1 MAYRAAQRSLPR
13 LVAGFVFLA
22 ISACRGPAD
31 GGDVVQA
38 GDANDRS
45 RLFTLMP
52 TSATGVA
59 FANRLRDTEEMN
71 VFTYRNYYNGGG
83 VALADLTGDGLPEIV
98 LTANQDGP
106 RLYLNDGAF
115 RFRDVTRASRL
126 RSAAG
131 SWTTGVVFAD
141 VNGDGR
147 LDLYVG
153 KAGQLPPDERRNE
166 LWLNE
171 GLDADSVPTFREV
184 GREYGVA
191 DEGYTIHAAF
201 LDYDGDGDLDLFV
214 INNSPRPVSSFPLKN
229 VRDQRDAHGGAKL
242 LRNDGG
248 KFTDVSAR
256 AGIHSPEIAFAL
268 GVAVSD
274 VNRDGR
280 PDVYVANDFF
290 ERDYLYMNRGDGTFS
305 EALDRQMPVLS
316 YFSMGLDVADVDNDG
331 WPDVY
336 TTDMLPEDEHRLKTT
351 TLFEGW
357 EVYQTKVSNGF
368 HHQLMRNMLQ
378 RNNRDG
384 TFTDIGELAGAARTD
399 WSWSALIADLD
410 LDGRKDIFVTNG
422 LAKDITSQDYV
433 AFLGSEQTMRDVTN
447 EGRSRADF
455 RPLMDAMTSTPIA
468 NYAFRNNGSGARFS
482 NEARSWGL
490 ATPSF
495 SNGAAYGDLDGDG
508 ALDLVVNNVNQ
519 PAFVYRNNA
528 RTLHPDH
535 NFLRVR
541 LEGEGANRFGVGTR
555 VTVFANGVA
564 QMQEQFPSRGYQSSV
579 DYTLVFGLGQAAT
592 VDSVVVEWPDSRTS
606 TVRQQAPDTTI
617 TFTQRT
623 ASVATLKRS
632 HAQTPLLALLDSIPF
647 LHRENRFVDFDR
659 ERLLPRMLS
668 MEGPAFAAG
677 DVNGDG
683 LDDVYV
689 GGAKQQAGQVLLQQR
704 DGQFV
709 PAVNPVFATDAIS
722 EDVGAVFFDADGDGD
737 RDLYVVSGGNEYSD
751 RAPAL
756 QDRLYLN
763 DGRGLFAKSERRLP
777 VEFASGSRVVA
788 ADYDGDGDIDLFVGG
803 RVVPWRYGTTPQSLL
818 LRNEGGRFSDVA
830 AQLAPELAAAGMV
843 TDAVWEDVDGD
854 GRMDL
859 VVVGEWMPIR
869 VFRNAG
875 GGRLEPLAVPGLERS
890 GGWWNRVIARDV
902 TGDGRV
908 DFIIGNLGM
917 NSRLAA
923 TPSRPATMHVNDF
936 DRNGFVEQVVSVFND
951 SISYPLLLRD
961 DLLGTLPSL
970 RSRFPKYEDYALATL
985 AGIFTAEELKDAIV
999 LQAHTFATSIARN
1012 NGDGSFTLVPLPFEA
1027 QVAPVYGILAEDFDD
1042 DGKVD
1047 LLLAGNFDGFKP
1059 EIGRMSSGRGLLLR
1073 GDGRGKFEAAHST
1086 AGGFTVSGQAR
1097 DIIRMRARAG
1107 ARYVV
1112 PRNNDRPLLFG
1123 RGSR

>member
-1 MAYRAAQRSLPR
+1 M
-13 LVAGFVFLA
+13 
-22 ISACRGPAD
+22 
-31 GGDVVQA
+31 
-38 GDANDRS
+38 DRS

-52 TSATGVA
+52 TSVTGVH
-59 FANRLRDTEEMN
+59 FANRLRDTKEMN

-83 VALADLTGDGLPEIV
+83 VAIGDLTGDGLPEMV
-98 LTANQDGP
+98 VSANQEGP
-106 RLYLNDGAF
+106 RLYLNGGDF
-115 RFRDVTRASRL
+115 RFRDVTRESRL
-126 RSAAG
+126 RSAAD
-131 SWTTGVVFAD
+131 SWSTGVVFAD

-147 LDLYVG
+147 LDLYVC
-153 KAGQLPPDERRNE
+153 KAGQLPPEQRGNE

-171 GLDADSVPTFREV
+171 GLNGDSVPTLREV
-184 GREYGVA
+184 AREYGVA
-191 DEGYTIHAAF
+191 DQGYTIHATF
-201 LDYDGDGDLDLFV
+201 LDYDGDGDLDLFI

-229 VRDQRDAHGGAKL
+229 VRDQRDPHGGAKL
-242 LRNDGG
+242 LRNDGAT
-248 KFTDVSAR
+248 FTDVSAR

-280 PDVYVANDFF
+280 PDIYVANDFF
-290 ERDYLYMNRGDGTFS
+290 ERDYLYVNRGDGTFS
-305 EALDRQMPVLS
+305 EGLDRQMPVLS
-316 YFSMGLDVADVDNDG
+316 YFSMGLDIGDVDNDG

-336 TTDMLPEDEHRLKTT
+336 TTDMLPENEHRLKTT

-357 EVYQTKVSNGF
+357 DVYQTKVSNGF

-384 TFTDIGELAGAARTD
+384 TFTDIGELTGVARTD

-433 AFLGSEQTMRDVTN
+433 AFLGSEQTMREVTN
-447 EGRSRADF
+447 DGRSRADF
-455 RPLMDAMTSTPIA
+455 GKLMDAMTSTPLP
-468 NYAFRNNGSGARFS
+468 NYAFRNNGAGARFS
-482 NEARSWGL
+482 NEARAWGL

-528 RTLHPDH
+528 RTLHRDH

-541 LEGEGANRFGVGTR
+541 LEGDGLNRYGVGAR
-555 VTVFANGVA
+555 VTVFAGDGV

-579 DYTLVFGLGQAAT
+579 DYVLVFGLGSVST
-592 VDSVVVEWPDSRTS
+592 IDSVIVVWPDGRTS
-606 TVRQQAPDTTI
+606 AS
-617 TFTQRT
+617 RT
-623 ASVATLKRS
+623 ASPNTTVTVLQRDAN
-632 HAQTPLLALLDSIPF
+632 AQTPKPLKPLKPF
-647 LHRENRFVDFDR
+647 LVLVDSLPSVHRENRFVDFDR

-668 MEGPAFAAG
+668 LEGPAFAVA

-683 LDDVYV
+683 LDDVFI

-704 DGQFV
+704 DGRFT
-709 PAVNPVFATDAIS
+709 AGSNAAFTADEIS

-763 DGRGLFAKSERRLP
+763 DGRGSFAKTAGRIP
-777 VEFASGSRVVA
+777 QEFASGSRVAA

-803 RVVPWRYGTTPQSLL
+803 RAVPWRYGTTPTSML
-818 LRNEGGRFSDVA
+818 LRNDGGRFTDVA
-830 AQLAPELAAAGMV
+830 AQLAPALARAGMV
-843 TDAVWEDVDGD
+843 TDAVWQDVDGD
-854 GRMDL
+854 RRVDL
-859 VVVGEWMPIR
+859 VVVGEWMPIT

-875 GGRLEPLAVPGLERS
+875 GGRLEGLTVRGLEKS
-890 GGWWNRVIARDV
+890 GGWWNRIVARDL
-902 TGDGRV
+902 TGDGHV
-908 DFIIGNLGM
+908 DFVVGNLGL

-923 TPSRPATMHVNDF
+923 TAVRPATMLVKDF

-951 SISYPLLLRD
+951 SVSYPLALRD
-961 DLLGTLPSL
+961 DLLGTLPTL
-970 RSRFPKYEDYALATL
+970 RARFPKYEGYALAKVTDV
-985 AGIFTAEELKDAIV
+985 FTAEELKDAV
-999 LQAHTFATSIARN
+999 VREVHTFATSIARN
-1012 NGDGSFTLVPLPFEA
+1012 NGDGSFTLVPLPFDA
-1027 QVAPVYGILAEDFDD
+1027 QVAPVYGILVEDL
-1042 DGKVD
+1042 DGDRKLD

-1059 EIGRMSSGRGLLLR
+1059 EIGRMRSGRGLLLR
-1073 GDGRGKFEAAHST
+1073 GDGKGNFEIVHSS
-1086 AGGFTVSGQAR
+1086 ASGFVAPGQAR
-1097 DIIRMRARAG
+1097 DIVRLRTPSG
-1107 ARYVV
+1107 TRYVV
-1112 PRNNDRPLLFG
+1112 PRNNDRPLVFG
-1123 RGSR
+1123 RQGS